1 MRTIEDIK
9 ADIELV
15 KQDIKECKER
25 GDNTWAAQ
33 MVLKEFM
40 RELRQKERDSQMG
53 VRTVTNLAVTN
64 LERRALLGDRQAQEE
79 CTRKGIVLPC
89 PFCGGEAELI
99 EKDGFFTVVCKD
111 GYCISSDIWP
121 EYRKA
126 MVALADWNTRQGPL
140 IGRCVEC
147 KYRSKD
153 DPTVCSHPVTGLFDV
168 LTPDDFCS
176 YFSPKDGE
184 ENAKI

>member
-9 ADIELV
+9 TDIEFV
-15 KQDIKECKER
+15 KQDIKDCKER

-33 MVLKEFM
+33 RVLDELM
-40 RELRQKERDSQMG
+40 RELRQKERGLQRRYNPMTD
-53 VRTVTNLAVTN
+53 

-89 PFCGGEAELI
+89 PFCGGEAEAI
-99 EKDGFFTVVCKD
+99 EEDGFYTVVCKD
-111 GYCISSDIWP
+111 RYCISNDIRP

-126 MVALADWNTRQGPL
+126 MVALAAWNTRQGPL

-147 KYRSKD
+147 KHRSKD
-153 DPTVCSHPVTGLFDV
+153 KG
-168 LTPDDFCS
+168 
-176 YFSPKDGE
+176 
-184 ENAKI
+184 